1 MELTPQQKSRLTK
14 IAQLKD
20 KENITL
26 AGIIYELA
34 DLLVDLK
41 EHSGKNHYHTRQ
53 LVEDI
58 EVPDH
63 SEKLDTIIS
72 KLEEPEEITVELN
85 II

>member
-1 MELTPQQKSRLTK
+1 MELTPQQKSRLEK

-20 KENITL
+20 NENLTL
-26 AGIIYELA
+26 ASIIYEVA
-34 DLLVDLK
+34 DLLQDIK

-72 KLEEPEEITVELN
+72 KLDEPED
-85 II
+85 